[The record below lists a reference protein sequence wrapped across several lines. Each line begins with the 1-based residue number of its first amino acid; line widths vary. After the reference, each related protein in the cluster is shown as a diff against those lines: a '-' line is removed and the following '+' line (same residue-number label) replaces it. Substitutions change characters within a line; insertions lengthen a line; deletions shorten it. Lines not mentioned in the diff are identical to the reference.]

1 LSKRKE
7 EQFHNAVLKLWL
19 LGEVTP
25 KELYF
30 LKEIDVGMLQR
41 PKNKIDYLVYFY
53 EHQPRKAL
61 TLDEVVDITVKDK
74 TIVGWTA
81 KIE

>member
-1 LSKRKE
+1 
-7 EQFHNAVLKLWL
+7 
-19 LGEVTP
+19 
-25 KELYF
+25 
-30 LKEIDVGMLQR
+30 MLQLE
-41 PKNKIDYLVYFY
+41 NKIDYLVYFY